1 METFKI
7 IIQNSGGL
15 HARPASG
22 LVSLC
27 HRFDSNITLDSGSM
41 EANGKNVTEV
51 LGLGA
56 EKGDKLIIKI
66 TGKDE
71 LKAKEALKRH
81 FANSSTGSEKI

>member
-7 IIQNSGGL
+7 KIRNSEGL
-15 HARPASG
+15 HARPASRF
-22 LVSLC
+22 VSLC
-27 HRFDSNITLDSGSM
+27 HKFDSNIMLNSGNM

-56 EKGDKLIIKI
+56 EKDDELIIKI

-71 LKAKEALKRH
+71 SKAKEALKKL
-81 FANSSTGSEKI
+81 FANNTSGSEKI

>member
-1 METFKI
+1 MKTFKI
-7 IIQNSGGL
+7 IIQNSEGL
-15 HARPASG
+15 HARPASR

-27 HRFDSNITLDSGSM
+27 HRFDSNITLDSGDM

-56 EKGDKLIIKI
+56 EKGARLTIKI

-71 LKAKEALKRH
+71 LKAKEALKKL
-81 FANSSTGSEKI
+81 FTNNAPGSEKI